1 VQLTGDDA
9 RPIKADPKPSN
20 PKLVN
25 VLRIPYTRPQT
36 IHRRSKQEG
45 AEEAEEEEEEEEE
58 EEDKE
63 EEGQDD
69 ETRAARRS
77 AEQRERANPVWL
89 DTWA

>member
-1 VQLTGDDA
+1 MQLTEDDA
-9 RPIKADPKPSN
+9 RPIQADPKPIN

-25 VLRIPYTRPQT
+25 VLRIPCTRPQT

-45 AEEAEEEEEEEEE
+45 AEEAEE

>member
-1 VQLTGDDA
+1 MQLTEDDA
-9 RPIKADPKPSN
+9 RPIQADPKPIN

-25 VLRIPYTRPQT
+25 VLRIPYARPQT

-45 AEEAEEEEEEEEE
+45 AEEAEEEEE